1 MRELL
6 RAAQSIIPTATAAPS
21 GESQVIRAE
30 ALPLIEGAPSS
41 EALFDLVGD
50 GHYVLIGEAS
60 HGTHEFYQARASI
73 TRRLV
78 EERGF
83 RAVAVEGDWPD
94 AYRVNRYVR
103 GRSDDQDAEEALR
116 GFERFLTWMWR
127 NDVVLDFV
135 GWLRAH
141 NDRLD
146 GGEDAK
152 VGFLRTGRV

>member
-1 MRELL
+1 M
-6 RAAQSIIPTATAAPS
+6 
-21 GESQVIRAE
+21 
-30 ALPLIEGAPSS
+30 
-41 EALFDLVGD
+41 
-50 GHYVLIGEAS
+50 
-60 HGTHEFYQARASI
+60 
-73 TRRLV
+73 
-78 EERGF
+78 
-83 RAVAVEGDWPD
+83 EGDWPD
-94 AYRVNRYVR
+94 AYQVNRYVR